1 MGSCWLLCGFCMA
14 SVWLEHLHG
23 IRVLLHHLGWKSRRN
38 VEFTFGCKSDHVTP
52 LFRIFQWL
60 PVMLGINDRLFNRAF
75 KDPHNCIL
83 TLWQSQNHGLSCR
96 PRPEGRKR
104 WIKFFLMTSVYSQP
118 RGMAFLH
125 SGPKNISTLRG
136 QSYLSVLPCTP
147 ATKFNVSCQFRSSM
161 IMCVCVCTQLCPP
174 LWPHGPV
181 ARQLPLSIGLSWQE
195 YWSGLPFPSP
205 GDLPNPGIKL
215 GFPALQ
221 ADSLPLSH
229 LGIL

>member
-1 MGSCWLLCGFCMA
+1 MA
-14 SVWLEHLHG
+14 SHRSRTLLPRADVIWVAEVITDGFTHCSSSARWNKIPVRRSGSLHTIIGSRSTIAGSATFDNDIILE
-23 IRVLLHHLGWKSRRN
+23 
-38 VEFTFGCKSDHVTP
+38 
-52 LFRIFQWL
+52 
-60 PVMLGINDRLFNRAF
+60 M
-75 KDPHNCIL
+75 
-83 TLWQSQNHGLSCR
+83 WQSQNHGLSCR